1 MLRNLLSNSDKYS
14 PREAPIEVVG
24 SAVEG
29 EVVIR
34 VLDQGSGLSPE
45 DAERVFDPFY
55 RAEATAKKARGL
67 GIGLTACKRLV
78 DAQSGRIWVQARTG
92 GGLEVGFALPV
103 YTFQE
108 RRP

>member
-45 DAERVFDPFY
+45 DAERVFDLFY
-55 RAEATAKKARGL
+55 RVRQGDGQPAGTGL
-67 GIGLTACKRLV
+67 GLSMVHGIVERY
-78 DAQSGRIWVQARTG
+78 G
-92 GGLEVGFALPV
+92 GAIDVTSTVGVGTRFDIYLPIV
-103 YTFQE
+103 K
-108 RRP
+108 